1 MARSPRAK
9 STAVPA
15 DRSPLTAARA
25 LDLLERWDRIG
36 IGIRCG
42 YNPSCTCSIR
52 HYLHAGLRVVA
63 AGVRGEAPVH
73 QRLLQV
79 LLQAARDEGLPP
91 DWRVACFEHAAIPL
105 TRLESLLALHDP
117 IAAQAMR
124 GAVQA
129 VGYELANA
137 LARKDIE

>member
-1 MARSPRAK
+1 MARSTQAK

-25 LDLLERWDRIG
+25 FDLLECWDRIG

-52 HYLHAGLRVVA
+52 HYVHAGLRVAA
-63 AGVRGEAPVH
+63 AGVRSEAHVH

-79 LLQAARDEGLPP
+79 LLQVARDEGLPP
-91 DWRVACFEHAAIPL
+91 DWRVACLEHAAIPL
-105 TRLESLLALHDP
+105 TRLEALLALHDP

-129 VGYELANA
+129 VGNELANA